1 MLFPSDS
8 TSQFFIDGLSS
19 DEKPQLISID
29 IHQKACEK
37 TSQLLEDN
45 LDPDIVQRYLQI
57 LHSSHAPMP

>member
-29 IHQKACEK
+29 IQQKACEK